1 MVRPQREAELPE
13 RISVSEQK
21 LAHRPAARSH
31 SGFLSGLIIKPKVDA
46 SDGSSQELQRIS
58 KTYQEFL
65 RIIQNKT

>member
-31 SGFLSGLIIKPKVDA
+31 SGLLNGLILKPKVDA
-46 SDGSSQELQRIS
+46 SDGSSQEWKRIR
-58 KTYQEFL
+58 KPYQEFL
-65 RIIQNKT
+65 RIIKK